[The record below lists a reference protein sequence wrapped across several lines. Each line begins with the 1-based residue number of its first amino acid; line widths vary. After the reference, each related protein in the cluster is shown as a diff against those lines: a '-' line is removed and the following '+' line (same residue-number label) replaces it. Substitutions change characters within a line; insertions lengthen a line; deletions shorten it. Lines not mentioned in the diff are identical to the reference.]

1 MPILAEVW
9 SAVSSSSGSGAAP
22 VPLTLTGGFSLPFF
36 TSNVPEDQQPVQALA
51 LTLTLTPTLSQ
62 SQSLT

>member
-1 MPILAEVW
+1 MLAEAW

-36 TSNVPEDQQPVQALA
+36 TSNVPEDQQPVQELQALR
-51 LTLTLTPTLSQ
+51 SQ
-62 SQSLT
+62 PFYDWPELKVTG